1 MVYLSQELFSAALK
15 NKNGKTL
22 TNVEMIAWNALNA
35 IEKAAVGQLSNN
47 QLDYLSR
54 KTDYQLDQLL
64 IEVLW
69 KPESAEPFT
78 NNARGFSQGN
88 KVPVEEQGSA
98 EPEPAVSTAAIKANG
113 NKVTFLQIAA
123 QEKFSRTPS
132 GSHSGINGLLEFIDY
147 IKISG
152 AAL

>member
-35 IEKAAVGQLSNN
+35 IEKAAVGQLSSN

-98 EPEPAVSTAAIKANG
+98 EPAVSTAAIKANG
-113 NKVTFLQIAA
+113 SKVTFLQIAA

-132 GSHSGINGLLEFIDY
+132 GSHSGINRLLEFIDY